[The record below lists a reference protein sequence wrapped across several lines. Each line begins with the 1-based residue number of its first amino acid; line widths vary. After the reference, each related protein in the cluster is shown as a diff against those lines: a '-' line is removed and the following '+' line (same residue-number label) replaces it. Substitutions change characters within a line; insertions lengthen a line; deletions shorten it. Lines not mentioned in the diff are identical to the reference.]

1 MMGATV
7 FFGRLVNDLP
17 SLTLQCNGEY
27 QMSRIAMAAAM
38 LLSLTAGAALAQ
50 TTTETTTT
58 QSTIPSIPPPPPA
71 QVSQTTT
78 ERTVDGNGIVTD
90 HTRTVTTGT
99 SVGPYGET
107 TTTKRSVE
115 STTSR

>member
-1 MMGATV
+1 
-7 FFGRLVNDLP
+7 
-17 SLTLQCNGEY
+17 
-27 QMSRIAMAAAM
+27 MSRIALAAATV
-38 LLSLTAGAALAQ
+38 LTLTAGSALAQ

-58 QSTIPSIPPPPPA
+58 QSTVPYVPAPPPA

-78 ERTVDGNGIVTD
+78 ERTVDGTGTVID

-107 TTTKRSVE
+107 TTVKRSVE

>member
-1 MMGATV
+1 MSATV
-7 FFGRLVNDLP
+7 FFRRLVNDLP
-17 SLTLQCNGEY
+17 SLTCSATENTK
-27 QMSRIAMAAAM
+27 MSRIAIAAATV
-38 LLSLTAGAALAQ
+38 LSLTAGAALAQ

-78 ERTVDGNGIVTD
+78 ERAVDGNGIVTD

-107 TTTKRSVE
+107 TTTRRSVE